1 MEMHQVRYFLAV
13 CETLNFTRAAELC
26 NVSQPALTR
35 AVHKLEEELGGLLLR
50 RENSLTH
57 LTDFGRLVRPHLEQM
72 MAQAEA
78 AKSTAMQ
85 FLRMDSAPINL
96 GVMCTVGPMRFM
108 SFLAEFHA
116 THPGCEVTL
125 IEGVPGRLAELLL
138 AGKLDLAVMAQ
149 PEAFSDRL
157 EVGPLYRERFC
168 VAFPMGHRFREK
180 NRVRIPDVAGETYLA
195 RINCEYQD
203 HLNERC
209 REHGFALRIG
219 FRSERE
225 DWIQM
230 MVAAGFASALSRSF
244 RRPSPASSLG
254 SLRTRKSPA
263 RSRWCRSPAGAF
275 RRRSPPS
282 RVRSGGTG
290 GPRPRRRRREPL
302 AALKLTVFELAAPL
316 RAAKPP
322 P

>member
-1 MEMHQVRYFLAV
+1 MEIHQVRYFLAL
-13 CETLNFTRAAELC
+13 CETLNFTRAAESC

-50 RENSLTH
+50 REHNLTH

-78 AKSTAMQ
+78 AKSTAMH

-108 SFLAEFHA
+108 SFLAEFRAAHR
-116 THPGCEVTL
+116 GCEVTL
-125 IEGVPGRLAELLL
+125 IEGVPARLAELLL
-138 AGKLDLAVMAQ
+138 DGTLDLAVMAQ

-157 EVGPLYRERFC
+157 EVRPLYRERFC
-168 VAFPMGHRFREK
+168 VAFPVGHRFREK

-209 REHGFALRIG
+209 REHGFALQVG
-219 FRSERE
+219 VRSERE
-225 DWIQM
+225 DWIQT
-230 MVAAGFASALSRSF
+230 MVAAGFGICFIPEFSPTIPGVLTRLVADPEVAREVSLVSVAG
-244 RRPSPASSLG
+244 RRFSPAVAAF
-254 SLRTRKSPA
+254 A
-263 RSRWCRSPAGAF
+263 RSIRGYRWPEAQE
-275 RRRSPPS
+275 
-282 RVRSGGTG
+282 T
-290 GPRPRRRRREPL
+290 
-302 AALKLTVFELAAPL
+302 AA
-316 RAAKPP
+316 
-322 P
+322 

>member
-57 LTDFGRLVRPHLEQM
+57 LTDFGQLVRPHLEQM
-72 MAQAEA
+72 MADAAA

-85 FLRMDSAPINL
+85 FLRMENAPINL

-108 SFLAEFHA
+108 SFLAEFRA

-125 IEGVPGRLAELLL
+125 IEGVPGHLAELLRE
-138 AGKLDLAVMAQ
+138 GKLDLAVMAQ
-149 PEAFSDRL
+149 PEAFNDRL
-157 EVGPLYRERFC
+157 ELRPLYRERFC

-180 NRVRIPDVAGETYLA
+180 NRVRIPDVAGETYLL

-203 HLNERC
+203 HLNECC
-209 REHGFALRIG
+209 REHGFAVKVG

-230 MVAAGFASALSRSF
+230 MVAAGHGVTLMPESLHLGHGTLAPPLIDPALNREVALG
-244 RRPSPASSLG
+244 PAVAMNGAACWSSHG
-254 SLRTRKSPA
+254 
-263 RSRWCRSPAGAF
+263 RW
-275 RRRSPPS
+275 
-282 RVRSGGTG
+282 
-290 GPRPRRRRREPL
+290 
-302 AALKLTVFELAAPL
+302 
-316 RAAKPP
+316 
-322 P
+322 

>member
-1 MEMHQVRYFLAV
+1 MRVFAGYCPWRDREGRFGMEMHQIRYFLAV
-13 CETLNFTRAAELC
+13 CETLNFTRAAENC

-85 FLRMDSAPINL
+85 FLRMDNAPINL

-116 THPGCEVTL
+116 THPGCELTL
-125 IEGVPGRLAELLL
+125 IEGVPGHLAELLL
-138 AGKLDLAVMAQ
+138 DGKLDIAVMAQ

-157 EVGPLYRERFC
+157 EVRPLYRERFC
-168 VAFPMGHRFREK
+168 VAFPMGHRFQEK
-180 NRVRIPDVAGETYLA
+180 NRIGIPDVAGETYLL

-209 REHGFALRIG
+209 RQHGFAVRIG

-230 MVAAGFASALSRSF
+230 MVAAGFGICFIPEFSPTIPGVLTRVVAEPEVVRQVSLVSIAG
-244 RRPSPASSLG
+244 RRFSPAVVAF
-254 SLRTRKSPA
+254 A
-263 RSRWCRSPAGAF
+263 RAIRGYRWPEA
-275 RRRSPPS
+275 P
-282 RVRSGGTG
+282 
-290 GPRPRRRRREPL
+290 EE
-302 AALKLTVFELAAPL
+302 AA
-316 RAAKPP
+316 
-322 P
+322 